1 MSELDKF
8 AEPVFVP
15 DAPFPAREE
24 FSCVEAAIC
33 LSMQRLGRKL
43 TAEEREKIVASYID
57 DQPQMLYYDLSG
69 LVLWLSH
76 DDPRLAGKLERCP
89 VATMDATTP

>member
-1 MSELDKF
+1 MSEPDKF

-15 DAPFPAREE
+15 DAPFPTREE
-24 FSCVEAAIC
+24 LSCVEAAIG

-57 DQPQMLYYDLSG
+57 DQPQMLYWDVSG
-69 LVLWLSH
+69 LVLWITH
-76 DDPRLAGKLERCP
+76 GDPRLAAKLERCP